1 MSQTIKEKL
10 ALSEDK
16 KLVLKQILHW
26 LEFKT
31 DKQQYLTVGGYAGT
45 GKTTLIA
52 VLRRLLDKK
61 NPKLKVAFAAFT
73 GKAAQVLQTYLAD
86 FDLLYP
92 QDSVSTIHSLIYSV
106 VENEQEQIVA
116 WRKKDHLKLDLIIID
131 EASMLNREIW
141 LDLLSYRIPI
151 LAVGDHGQLPPIR
164 GYFNLMKEPILRLES
179 IHRQESSNPIID
191 ISVLARTKGYIP
203 VASYGKR
210 VKKLLK
216 NSSETADQV
225 ENYLQMADEET
236 LIVCGYNNTRLRL
249 NQYLRTLKGF
259 ETEEPQ
265 AGDRVICL
273 RNNHQ
278 KQIYNGMLGTVERI
292 KKIDKN
298 FFELSV
304 NFDDHNFVYEGLV
317 LIKQFNNRQTISY
330 TGQDRQ
336 LLKKADLFDFA
347 YALTVHKAQGSQ
359 AKRVIV
365 FEERF
370 KQMSD
375 EDWRRWLYTA
385 VTRAEEEL
393 IIIGE

>member
-1 MSQTIKEKL
+1 MSKTEEQQL
-10 ALSEDK
+10 SLSEDK
-16 KLVLKQILHW
+16 KIVLKQILQW

-31 DKQQYLTVGGYAGT
+31 KQHQYLTIGGYAGT

-73 GKAAQVLQTYLAD
+73 GKATRVLQNYLTE
-86 FDLLYP
+86 FDLLYK
-92 QDSVSTIHSLIYSV
+92 QDSISTIHSLIYSV
-106 VENEQEQIVA
+106 VENEQQQIVA
-116 WRKKDHLKLDLIIID
+116 WKKKDRLKVDLIIID
-131 EASMLNREIW
+131 EASMLDQEIW

-151 LAVGDHGQLPPIR
+151 LAVGDHGQLPPIH

-179 IHRQESSNPIID
+179 IHRQEINNPIID
-191 ISVLARTKGYIP
+191 VSILARTQGDIP
-203 VASYGKR
+203 VASYGPK

-216 NSSETADQV
+216 TDPETAEQV
-225 ENYLQMADEET
+225 ESYLQRADEET

-249 NQYLRTLKGF
+249 NQYLRSLKGF
-259 ETEEPQ
+259 EEEDPQ

-278 KQIYNGMLGTVERI
+278 KQIYNGMLGTLERI
-292 KKIDKN
+292 RRIDKN
-298 FFELSV
+298 YFEIIV
-304 NFDDHNFVYEGLV
+304 DFDDQNHVYEGLAV
-317 LIKQFNNRQTISY
+317 AKQFNSPKTISFNS
-330 TGQDRQ
+330 QDRQ

-393 IIIGE
+393 IIVGE

>member
-1 MSQTIKEKL
+1 MSNKKDDKL
-10 ALSEDK
+10 TLSADK
-16 KLVLKQILHW
+16 KIVLKQILQW
-26 LEFKT
+26 LEFQSQ
-31 DKQQYLTVGGYAGT
+31 KQQYLTVGGYAGT

-73 GKAAQVLQTYLAD
+73 GKATQVLQNYLSE
-86 FDLLYP
+86 FNMLYQ

-106 VENEQEQIVA
+106 VENEQQQIVA
-116 WRKKDHLKLDLIIID
+116 WRKKDRLKVDLIIID
-131 EASMLNREIW
+131 EASMIDQEIW
-141 LDLLSYRIPI
+141 LDLLSYGIPV
-151 LAVGDHGQLPPIR
+151 LAVGDHGQLPPIH
-164 GYFNLMKEPILRLES
+164 GYFNLMKKPMLRLES
-179 IHRQESSNPIID
+179 IHRQEVNNPIID
-191 ISVLARTKGYIP
+191 LSILARTKGSIP
-203 VASYGKR
+203 VGSYGKK

-216 NSSETADQV
+216 TDPETADQI

-259 ETEEPQ
+259 EEEDPQ

-278 KQIYNGMLGTVERI
+278 KQIYNGMLGTIERI
-292 KKIDKN
+292 RRAN
-298 FFELSV
+298 QYFFEISV
-304 NFDDHNFVYEGLV
+304 DFDDQVAYEGLAV
-317 LIKQFNNRQTISY
+317 AKQFNSAKTISFNS
-330 TGQDRQ
+330 QDRQ

-359 AKRVIV
+359 ATRVIV

-370 KQMSD
+370 KQMTD

-385 VTRAEEEL
+385 ITRAEEEL
-393 IIIGE
+393 IIIGD

>member
-1 MSQTIKEKL
+1 MPTSKNQTL
-10 ALSEDK
+10 TLSEDK

-31 DKQQYLTVGGYAGT
+31 DQQQYLTIGGYAGT

-52 VLRRLLDKK
+52 VLRRLLYKK
-61 NPKLKVAFAAFT
+61 TPKLKVAFAAFT
-73 GKAAQVLQTYLAD
+73 GKATQVLQNYLTE
-86 FDLLYP
+86 FDLLYQ
-92 QDSVSTIHSLIYSV
+92 QDSISTIHSLIYSV
-106 VENEQEQIVA
+106 VENEQQQVVA
-116 WRKKDHLKLDLIIID
+116 WRKKDRLKADLIIID
-131 EASMLNREIW
+131 EASMIDQEIW
-141 LDLLSYRIPI
+141 QDLLSYQIPI
-151 LAVGDHGQLPPIR
+151 IAVGDHGQLPPIH
-164 GYFNLMKEPILRLES
+164 GYFNLMKKPTLRLES
-179 IHRQESSNPIID
+179 IHRQELNNPIID
-191 ISVLARTKGYIP
+191 VSILARTTGHIP
-203 VASYGKR
+203 VAKYGKK

-216 NSSETADQV
+216 SDPETAEQV

-259 ETEEPQ
+259 ELEEPQ

-278 KQIYNGMLGTVERI
+278 KQIYNGMLGTLERI
-292 KKIDKN
+292 RRIDKN
-298 FFELSV
+298 FFEIIV
-304 NFDDHNFVYEGLV
+304 DFDEPNHLYEGLV
-317 LIKQFNNRQTISY
+317 VAKQFNNSKTISY
-330 TGQDRQ
+330 SSQDRQ

-370 KQMSD
+370 KQMTD

>member
-1 MSQTIKEKL
+1 MPTMTKQTL
-10 ALSEDK
+10 ALSDDK

-31 DKQQYLTVGGYAGT
+31 DKQQYLTIGGYAGT

-52 VLRRLLDKK
+52 VLRRLLYKK
-61 NPKLKVAFAAFT
+61 TPKLKVAFAAFT
-73 GKAAQVLQTYLAD
+73 GKATQVLQNYLTE
-86 FDLLYP
+86 FDLLYQ
-92 QDSVSTIHSLIYSV
+92 QDSISTIHSLIYSV
-106 VENEQEQIVA
+106 VENEQQQIVA
-116 WRKKDHLKLDLIIID
+116 WRKKDRLKTDLIIID
-131 EASMLNREIW
+131 EASMIDQEIW
-141 LDLLSYRIPI
+141 QDLLSYQIPI
-151 LAVGDHGQLPPIR
+151 IAVGDHGQLPPIH

-179 IHRQESSNPIID
+179 IHRQELNNPIID
-191 ISVLARTKGYIP
+191 VSILARTKGHIP
-203 VASYGKR
+203 VGKYGKKVR
-210 VKKLLK
+210 KLSK
-216 NSSETADQV
+216 SDPETAEQV

-259 ETEEPQ
+259 DLEEPL

-278 KQIYNGMLGTVERI
+278 KQIYNGMLGTLERI
-292 KKIDKN
+292 RRIDKN
-298 FFELSV
+298 FFEIIV
-304 NFDDHNFVYEGLV
+304 DFDDQNHVYEGLV
-317 LIKQFNNRQTISY
+317 VAKQFNSPNTISY
-330 TGQDRQ
+330 NSQDRQ

-370 KQMSD
+370 KQMTD

-393 IIIGE
+393 IIIGD

>member
-1 MSQTIKEKL
+1 MPTIKNQTL
-10 ALSEDK
+10 TLSEDK

-26 LEFKT
+26 FEFKT
-31 DKQQYLTVGGYAGT
+31 DQQQYLTIGGYAGT

-52 VLRRLLDKK
+52 LLRRLLYKK
-61 NPKLKVAFAAFT
+61 SPKLKVAFAAFT
-73 GKAAQVLQTYLAD
+73 GKATQVLQNYLTE
-86 FDLLYP
+86 FDLLYQ
-92 QDSVSTIHSLIYSV
+92 QDSISTIHSLIYSV
-106 VENEQEQIVA
+106 VKNEQQQIVA
-116 WRKKDHLKLDLIIID
+116 WRKKDRLQTDLIIVD
-131 EASMLNREIW
+131 EASMIDQEIW
-141 LDLLSYRIPI
+141 QDLLSYQIPI
-151 LAVGDHGQLPPIR
+151 IAVGDHGQLPPIH
-164 GYFNLMKEPILRLES
+164 GYFNLMKEPLLRLET
-179 IHRQESSNPIID
+179 IHRQELNNPIIEVS
-191 ISVLARTKGYIP
+191 ILARTKGYIP
-203 VASYGKR
+203 VAKYGKKVR
-210 VKKLLK
+210 KLQK
-216 NSSETADQV
+216 SDPETAEQV

-259 ETEEPQ
+259 ESEEPQ

-273 RNNHQ
+273 RNNQQ
-278 KQIYNGMLGTVERI
+278 KQIYNGMLGTLEHIRR
-292 KKIDKN
+292 IDKN
-298 FFELSV
+298 FFEVSV
-304 NFDDHNFVYEGLV
+304 DFDDQNQLYEGLV
-317 LIKQFNNRQTISY
+317 VAKQFNSPQTISFN
-330 TGQDRQ
+330 GQDRY

-393 IIIGE
+393 IIIGD

>member
-1 MSQTIKEKL
+1 MSKTEKQQL
-10 ALSEDK
+10 NLSEDK

-26 LEFKT
+26 LEFKSN
-31 DKQQYLTVGGYAGT
+31 KQQYLTVGGYAGT

-52 VLRRLLDKK
+52 VLRRLLYKK

-73 GKAAQVLQTYLAD
+73 GKATRVLQNYLTE
-86 FDLLYP
+86 FDLLYK

-106 VENEQEQIVA
+106 VENEQQQIIA
-116 WRKKDHLKLDLIIID
+116 WRKKDRLKTDLIIID
-131 EASMLNREIW
+131 EASMLDQEIW

-151 LAVGDHGQLPPIR
+151 LAVGDHGQLPPIH
-164 GYFNLMKEPILRLES
+164 GYFNLMKEPMLRLES
-179 IHRQESSNPIID
+179 IHRQEINNPIID
-191 ISVLARTKGYIP
+191 VSILARTKGSIP
-203 VASYGKR
+203 VASYGRK

-216 NSSETADQV
+216 TDPETAEQV

-236 LIVCGYNNTRLRL
+236 LIVCAYNNTRLKL
-249 NQYLRTLKGF
+249 NQYLRSLKGF
-259 ETEEPQ
+259 EEEDPQ

-278 KQIYNGMLGTVERI
+278 KQIYNGMLGTIDRI
-292 KKIDKN
+292 RRIDKN
-298 FFELSV
+298 FFELIV
-304 NFDDHNFVYEGLV
+304 DFDDQNMTYEGLAV
-317 LIKQFNNRQTISY
+317 AKQFNSPQTISFNS
-330 TGQDRQ
+330 QDRQ

-370 KQMSD
+370 KQMND

-393 IIIGE
+393 IIIGD

>member
-1 MSQTIKEKL
+1 MPTMTKQTL
-10 ALSEDK
+10 ALSDDK

-31 DKQQYLTVGGYAGT
+31 DKQQYLTIGGYAGT

-52 VLRRLLDKK
+52 VLRRLLYKK
-61 NPKLKVAFAAFT
+61 TPKLKVAFAAFT
-73 GKAAQVLQTYLAD
+73 GKATQVLQNYLTE
-86 FDLLYP
+86 FDLLYQ
-92 QDSVSTIHSLIYSV
+92 QDSISTIHSLIYSV
-106 VENEQEQIVA
+106 VENEQQQIVA
-116 WRKKDHLKLDLIIID
+116 WRKKDRLKTNLIIID
-131 EASMLNREIW
+131 EASMIDQEIW
-141 LDLLSYRIPI
+141 QDLLSYQIPI
-151 LAVGDHGQLPPIR
+151 IAVGDHGQLPPIH

-179 IHRQESSNPIID
+179 IHRQELNNPIID
-191 ISVLARTKGYIP
+191 VSILARTKGHIP
-203 VASYGKR
+203 VGKYGKKVR
-210 VKKLLK
+210 KLPK
-216 NSSETADQV
+216 SDPETAEQV

-259 ETEEPQ
+259 GLEEPL

-278 KQIYNGMLGTVERI
+278 KQIYNGMLGTLERI
-292 KKIDKN
+292 RRIDKN
-298 FFELSV
+298 FFEIIV
-304 NFDDHNFVYEGLV
+304 DFDDQNRVYEGLV
-317 LIKQFNNRQTISY
+317 VAKQFNSPQTISY
-330 TGQDRQ
+330 NSQDRQ

-370 KQMSD
+370 KQMTD

-393 IIIGE
+393 IIIGD